1 MNTIPN
7 KFNVSEDR
15 KPSVIKMIDYIPER
29 DENIVEKGN
38 KC

>member
-1 MNTIPN
+1 MFLKTQ
-7 KFNVSEDR
+7 KL
-15 KPSVIKMIDYIPER
+15 SVLKMIDSTPER